1 MQEDSRRTSSTFR
14 THEGE
19 CHTIAS
25 AAGAEELDHQIG
37 APRHPNRAHH
47 RGRRYIS
54 SPAPEYFLRMLR
66 QHDADFA
73 SDVQREGREQMKQ
86 LTVWVFVAMVLFPA
100 PLMAQV
106 NPVNDFSGGLSL
118 FTIGDDAAGPRHTA
132 IGWQASASQKIKS
145 AVEATKKDTP
155 ISIVGDF
162 GGQFWTSDDG
172 SHQHAYEYM
181 GGVRARAGSLKQRTS
196 VFAHALFGGTT
207 RGDDL
212 TSATGFMMGYG
223 GGLDLVSHPSGPA
236 YDLGLRIQFD
246 WLPSRVNGAW
256 TEKQFRIGVGV
267 VFMVRYWD

>member
-1 MQEDSRRTSSTFR
+1 MHERGGRARGVKSTNDRFHRCVDGIRIYNRSSAR
-14 THEGE
+14 M
-19 CHTIAS
+19 
-25 AAGAEELDHQIG
+25 
-37 APRHPNRAHH
+37 
-47 RGRRYIS
+47 
-54 SPAPEYFLRMLR
+54 FLRMMS

-73 SDVQREGREQMKQ
+73 RDVRREGASKMKQ
-86 LTVWVFVAMVLFPA
+86 PVVWVFVAMVFFPA
-100 PLMAQV
+100 PLLAQV
-106 NPVNDFSGGLSL
+106 NPVNDFFGGLSVL
-118 FTIGDDAAGPRHTA
+118 TIDGDPAGPRHTA
-132 IGWQASASQKIKS
+132 VGWQAAASQKIKS

-162 GGQFWTSDDG
+162 GGQFWTMDNG

-246 WLPSRVNGAW
+246 WLPSRVDGVWA
-256 TEKQFRIGVGV
+256 EKQFRIGVGA